1 MKDLR
6 DEIKSKPQKMKAIDP
21 ISQILDEENY
31 DNVIL
36 YDPDK
41 KPIEFEQVA
50 VIPVDDDNQTTQT
63 LYTIMI
69 PVTPMQGV
77 GEGEGVVFKI
87 DEVSHDI
94 EVVNDEKI
102 IDKVLEIYQQLL
114 MEGEGEQGKK

>member
-6 DEIKSKPQKMKAIDP
+6 DELKPKKMKAVDP
-21 ISQILDEENY
+21 IEQILDENNT

-50 VIPVDDDNQTTQT
+50 VIPVDDDKTANQT

-69 PVTPMQGV
+69 PITPMQGV

-87 DEVSHDI
+87 DEITRDI
-94 EVVNDEKI
+94 EVVNDEKV
-102 IDKVLEIYQQLL
+102 IDKVLEIYQKLIE
-114 MEGEGEQGKK
+114 EGSGNEG

>member
-6 DEIKSKPQKMKAIDP
+6 DEIKPKKMKAVDP

-31 DNVIL
+31 DNVVL
-36 YDPDK
+36 YDPEK

-50 VIPVDDDNQTTQT
+50 VIPVDDEKTDEQT

-69 PVTPMQGV
+69 PITPMQGV
-77 GEGEGVVFKI
+77 SEGEGVVFKI
-87 DEVSHDI
+87 DESSHDI

-114 MEGEGEQGKK
+114 MEGGGDKGKE

>member
-6 DEIKSKPQKMKAIDP
+6 DDIKLKNKKLKAVDP
-21 ISQILDEENY
+21 ITQILDEENY
-31 DNVIL
+31 ENVIL
-36 YDPDK
+36 YDPEK

-50 VIPVDDDNQTTQT
+50 VIPVDDDNLNTQT

-77 GEGEGVVFKI
+77 SEGEGVVFKI
-87 DEVSHDI
+87 DEKTRDI

-102 IDKVLEIYQQLL
+102 IDKVLEIYQQLI
-114 MEGEGEQGKK
+114 MEGDGEQGKK

>member
-6 DEIKSKPQKMKAIDP
+6 DDLNLKNKKLKAMDP
-21 ISQILDEENY
+21 IEQILDEENY

-36 YDPDK
+36 YDPEK

-50 VIPVDDDNQTTQT
+50 VIPVDKPTGEQT

-77 GEGEGVVFKI
+77 SEGEGVVFKI
-87 DEVSHDI
+87 DEQTRDI
-94 EVVNDEKI
+94 EVVNDEKV
-102 IDKVLEIYQQLL
+102 IDKVLEIYQKLVE
-114 MEGEGEQGKK
+114 EG